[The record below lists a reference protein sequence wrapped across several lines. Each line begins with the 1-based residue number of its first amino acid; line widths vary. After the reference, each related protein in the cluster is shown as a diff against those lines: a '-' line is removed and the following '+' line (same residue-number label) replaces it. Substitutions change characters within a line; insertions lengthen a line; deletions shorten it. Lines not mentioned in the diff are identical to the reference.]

1 MSDTVLEV
9 QNLSIGF
16 ASEGRTGDESDS
28 QTVTAITDRVNFE
41 LRRGEV
47 LGLVGES
54 GCGKTVTALALLRLL
69 PSPGGRILDGRI
81 LFQGR
86 DILGLDHDAL
96 RKLRGGEISMIFQEP
111 SAALNPLMTIEGQ
124 LFEVFQYHELSEAP
138 GISAPEKR
146 IRELLE
152 RVGFADPDRI
162 LKAYPH
168 QLSGGML
175 QRVVIAMALLLKPAI
190 VIADEPTTALD
201 VTVQAQIMEL
211 LVELQR
217 EEGTSVLLIT
227 HNLGLIAQYA
237 ERLAVMYAGRIV
249 EDAPVESFLKEAHHP
264 YSQGL
269 LAALPD
275 ITRQKRLQP
284 IDGQVPRPAEYDDGC
299 RFRERCTRRSEV
311 APPSRCEE
319 RPHLRPLQSAA
330 GDADREV
337 ACWLFPTQP
346 GDGATEQSS

>member
-1 MSDTVLEV
+1 MPSRVYSDARSSWISSATP
-9 QNLSIGF
+9 
-16 ASEGRTGDESDS
+16 RPTMPPP
-28 QTVTAITDRVNFE
+28 ITDRLNFE

-69 PSPGGRILDGRI
+69 PSPGGRVLGGRI
-81 LFQGR
+81 HFQGR
-86 DILGLDHDAL
+86 DVLQLSPPEL
-96 RKLRGGEISMIFQEP
+96 RKLRGSEISMIFQEP
-111 SAALNPLMTIEGQ
+111 SAALNPLITIEGQ
-124 LFEVFQYHELSEAP
+124 LSEVFAYHELSEAP
-138 GISAPEKR
+138 GVLAPEKR
-146 IRELLE
+146 IRELLN

-162 LKAYPH
+162 LKSYPH

-249 EDAPVESFLKEAHHP
+249 EDASVEDFLADPLHP

-275 ITRQKRLQP
+275 VTRRKKLQP

-299 RFRERCTRRSEV
+299 RFRDRCHRRQEVVPAGACERQPPLLPLPARPERS
-311 APPSRCEE
+311 
-319 RPHLRPLQSAA
+319 
-330 GDADREV
+330 V
-337 ACWLFPTQP
+337 ACFLHHSTS
-346 GDGATEQSS
+346 AENR